1 MTRVKISFF
10 IMSLLIAASFFS
22 GIYINSGC
30 EKLLERVSTVQK
42 LSSEGDTADA
52 INCAQLFSRE
62 WEQFRK
68 TASAMVKSDKL
79 SEIDRIGA
87 RIVPLIQQQCDEVD
101 ADLKE
106 LEALL
111 TALKN
116 GEMPSLRSIF

>member
-1 MTRVKISFF
+1 MTRVKISLF
-10 IMSLLIAASFFS
+10 IMALLVVTSFFS
-22 GIYINSGC
+22 GVYINSGC
-30 EKLLERVSTVQK
+30 EKLLNRINAVQE
-42 LSSEGDTADA
+42 LSSQGDTADA

-62 WEQFRK
+62 WSKFRQ

-79 SEIDRIGA
+79 SEIDRISA
-87 RIVPLIQQQCDEVD
+87 RIIPLIKEQSDEVS

-111 TALKN
+111 NALKN

>member
-1 MTRVKISFF
+1 MTRVKISLF
-10 IMSLLIAASFFS
+10 IMALLVVTSFFS
-22 GIYINSGC
+22 GVYINSGC
-30 EKLLERVSTVQK
+30 EKLLERVNAVQE
-42 LSSEGDTADA
+42 LSSEGDTAEA
-52 INCAQLFSRE
+52 INYAQLFSRE

-87 RIVPLIQQQCDEVD
+87 RIIPLIEEQSDEVS

-116 GEMPSLRSIF
+116 GEMPSLRSIL

>member
-1 MTRVKISFF
+1 MA
-10 IMSLLIAASFFS
+10 LLVVTSFFS
-22 GIYINSGC
+22 GVYINSGC
-30 EKLLERVSTVQK
+30 EKLLNRINAVQE
-42 LSSEGDTADA
+42 LSSQGDTADA

-62 WEQFRK
+62 WSKFRK

-79 SEIDRIGA
+79 SEIDRISA
-87 RIVPLIQQQCDEVD
+87 RIIPLIKEQSDEVS

-111 TALKN
+111 NALKN

>member
-1 MTRVKISFF
+1 MTRVKISLF
-10 IMSLLIAASFFS
+10 IMALLVVTSFFS
-22 GIYINSGC
+22 GVYINSGC
-30 EKLLERVSTVQK
+30 EKLLNRINAVQE
-42 LSSEGDTADA
+42 LSSQGDTADA

-62 WEQFRK
+62 WSKFRQ

-79 SEIDRIGA
+79 SEIDRVSA
-87 RIVPLIQQQCDEVD
+87 RIIPLIKEQSDEVS

-111 TALKN
+111 NALKN

>member
-1 MTRVKISFF
+1 MTRVKISLF
-10 IMSLLIAASFFS
+10 IMALLVVTSFFS
-22 GIYINSGC
+22 GVYINSGC
-30 EKLLERVSTVQK
+30 EKLLNRINAVQE
-42 LSSEGDTADA
+42 LSSQGDTADA

-62 WEQFRK
+62 WSKFRK

-79 SEIDRIGA
+79 SEIDRISA
-87 RIVPLIQQQCDEVD
+87 RIIPLIKEQSDEVS

-111 TALKN
+111 NALKN

>member
-1 MTRVKISFF
+1 MTRVKISLF
-10 IMSLLIAASFFS
+10 IMALLVVTSFFS
-22 GIYINSGC
+22 GFYINSGC
-30 EKLLERVSTVQK
+30 EKLLNRINAVQE
-42 LSSEGDTADA
+42 LSSQGDTADA

-62 WEQFRK
+62 WSKFRK

-79 SEIDRIGA
+79 SEIDRISA
-87 RIVPLIQQQCDEVD
+87 RIIPLIKEQSDEIS

-111 TALKN
+111 NALKN